1 MTPDQLPEP
10 ARAKL
15 AAVEQQATDAQALM
29 HAGAHRLDTWE
40 ARVRHLTQVLDT
52 VPSAERRQQ
61 AEKEMATART
71 ELTRLREQQQQRA
84 TCHRSCGNLVGRLR
98 GYISTLPVSAVVEPL
113 PPARPELL
121 KGEAVPEAITRVR
134 NELFAAQSQLT
145 QLRAAPPTVADLKQM
160 AKEAVATLGAP
171 SLQVQGGKLDI
182 AWPKDPVA
190 FLAWLNAEQVVARL
204 HQQIDRLPV
213 QANALSAA
221 ERSRRMTEISARIL
235 ELEHQEEAL
244 VEAALEAGHDGVS
257 RREGVSPAVV
267 LGVRVSTRARA
278 AA

>member
-10 ARAKL
+10 ARVKF
-15 AAVEQQATDAQALM
+15 AAIEQQAADAQALM
-29 HAGAHRLDTWE
+29 QAAAHRLDTWE

-98 GYISTLPVSAVVEPL
+98 GYISTLPSSAAIEAV

-121 KGEAVPEAITRVR
+121 KGEAAPEAITRVR

-160 AKEAVATLGAP
+160 AKEAVTTLGAP
-171 SLQVQGGKLDI
+171 WRCLVRSSLG
-182 AWPKDPVA
+182 
-190 FLAWLNAEQVVARL
+190 
-204 HQQIDRLPV
+204 HQ
-213 QANALSAA
+213 
-221 ERSRRMTEISARIL
+221 RRR
-235 ELEHQEEAL
+235 
-244 VEAALEAGHDGVS
+244 
-257 RREGVSPAVV
+257 
-267 LGVRVSTRARA
+267 TRAKNRSSGTM
-278 AA
+278 